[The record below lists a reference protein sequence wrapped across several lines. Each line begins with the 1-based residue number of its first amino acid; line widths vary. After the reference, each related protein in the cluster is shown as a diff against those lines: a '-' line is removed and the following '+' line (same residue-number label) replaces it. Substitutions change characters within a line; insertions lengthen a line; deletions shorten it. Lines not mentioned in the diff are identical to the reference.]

1 MDAFIGHVREL
12 STHPF
17 GCRVLQKSFE
27 VLPPEKIRPLL
38 DEMHTCSHELMIN
51 QFGNYVVQ
59 SVITEGEGRKHD
71 RDLAVAEIKTRI
83 FDCELAWPRINL
95 SPPPRSLSFFSHVT
109 ETNTPVC
116 RHKFASNVVEKAL
129 KHANPADKR
138 EVISEM
144 IGDDSGENRIQ
155 TLLRDQYGNFP
166 VQTALAEAEKDQ
178 RDKLL
183 SIIIPL
189 MPNLRH
195 TPCGRRL
202 EGRIN
207 ELESKGELPSLTS
220 GNAWESPTLSSE
232 SESNTPETPGAATQ
246 QTQAQVNGNAKGRRS
261 SPAAANNKEEKQVL
275 VDLLS

>member
-1 MDAFIGHVREL
+1 M
-12 STHPF
+12 
-17 GCRVLQKSFE
+17 
-27 VLPPEKIRPLL
+27 
-38 DEMHTCSHELMIN
+38 
-51 QFGNYVVQ
+51 
-59 SVITEGEGRKHD
+59 
-71 RDLAVAEIKTRI
+71 
-83 FDCELAWPRINL
+83 
-95 SPPPRSLSFFSHVT
+95 
-109 ETNTPVC
+109 C

-129 KHANPADKR
+129 KHANAADKR
-138 EVISEM
+138 ELISEM

-207 ELESKGELPSLTS
+207 ELESKGELPALS
-220 GNAWESPTLSSE
+220 GQWESPTPSS
-232 SESNTPETPGAATQ
+232 SESNTPETPAATCSAV
-246 QTQAQVNGNAKGRRS
+246 QTQVNGNANANAKRRGN
-261 SPAAANNKEEKQVL
+261 SPAAKEEKAVL
-275 VDLLS
+275 VDLLG